1 MSRRKIPKIII
12 QPKNSRGAIINSRVT
27 KVSPKQRINK
37 LHNNINNSHGA
48 FFRESAHLM
57 KDVIFVAYYTFN
69 TPYEAEAAKLRASLK
84 KLDLLHDVVPVPSIG
99 NWQANTRFKA
109 KFLQQMLKKH
119 KGRNIIYI
127 DVDAIVHSIP
137 ILFKDYKCDIGIRY
151 QDFRWRKN
159 ECLSGTIFLAN
170 NERVMKLCEEWEKIN
185 IKERDNRQNLEQWN
199 LGSAITMLK
208 SELKLNVVNLPPEYT
223 FIFDSMKAMYPSI
236 RPVIEHFQASR
247 QNKNN

>member
-1 MSRRKIPKIII
+1 VSRRKIPKILIK
-12 QPKNSRGAIINSRVT
+12 PKNSRDTIIKSRVN
-27 KVSPKQRINK
+27 KVTPIPRANRLSYDT
-37 LHNNINNSHGA
+37 NNSHGE
-48 FFRESAHLM
+48 FFIDSAHLM

-69 TPYEAEAAKLRASLK
+69 TPYEAEAVKLKASLK
-84 KLDLLHDVVPVPSIG
+84 KLDLLHDVVAVPSIG
-99 NWQANTRFKA
+99 DWQDNTRFKA

-119 KGRNIIYI
+119 RGRNIIYI

-137 ILFKDYKCDIGIRY
+137 ILFKDYKCDIGIRF

-208 SELKLNVVNLPPEYT
+208 SELKLSVINLPPEYT
-223 FIFDSMKAMYPSI
+223 FIFDSMKVMYPGI
-236 RPVIEHFQASR
+236 KPVIEHFQASR
-247 QNKNN
+247 QNKNS